1 MKQVDFGEGS
11 IPSKITQT
19 AIPMLVAQLLTLLYS
34 IVDRIYL
41 GRIPGEG
48 TAALGGIGLCFPVIL
63 IITAFTN
70 MYGLGGSPLF
80 AIARGTK
87 EKEKAGDILNTSFR
101 LLLLTAILLL
111 ILGEVFAR
119 PVLTAFGARGEAIR
133 YSLPYLRVYLLGT
146 PFAMLATGLNPS
158 INAEGFPK
166 IGMTT
171 VAIGAISNLILD
183 PVFIYGFKL
192 GVVGAALATI
202 LSQAFSALLA
212 LRFLTGKNTKYR
224 LQNPFSSLTAPGRL
238 PYAGNIISLGTA
250 PFIMQFT
257 NSLVQIACN
266 NTLME
271 YGGAINVSI
280 MTIVSSVRQILDV
293 PISSITDGS
302 APIVSYNYGARK
314 FSRVW
319 EAIRIMTILA
329 VSYTLIIQLLI
340 EFRPGM
346 FIAIFSKDAQIMELA
361 IPDLHLYFFAFI
373 FQALQYSGQTVFKA
387 LNKKNHAIFFSLFR
401 KVVMVVP
408 LTLLLPRFFGLGV
421 KGVFLAEPISNFI
434 GGSACYLT
442 MLYTLRKE
450 TRESKES

>member
-11 IPSKITQT
+11 IPSRITQT
-19 AIPMLVAQLLTLLYS
+19 AFPMLVAQLLSLLYS

-70 MYGLGGSPLF
+70 MFGLGGSPLF
-80 AIARGTK
+80 AIARGRK
-87 EKEKAGDILNTSFR
+87 EKEKAGDLLNTSFR
-101 LLLLTAILLL
+101 LLLLTAFLLL
-111 ILGEVFAR
+111 VLGELFAR
-119 PVLTAFGARGEAIR
+119 PVLLAFGARGEAMD

-146 PFAMLATGLNPS
+146 PFAMLSTGLNPF

-166 IGMTT
+166 IGMAT
-171 VAIGAISNLILD
+171 VATGAISNLLLD
-183 PVFIYGFKL
+183 PLFIYGLHK

-202 LSQAFSALLA
+202 LSQGLSALLV
-212 LRFLTGKNTKYR
+212 LFFLTGKTTEYR
-224 LQNPFSSLTAPGRL
+224 LKSPFSSPAADGPL

-271 YGGAINVSI
+271 YGGAIYVSI
-280 MTIVSSVRQILDV
+280 MTIVSSVRQMLDV
-293 PISSITDGS
+293 PVSSITDGS
-302 APIVSYNYGARK
+302 TPIISYNYGAK
-314 FSRVW
+314 KYARVW
-319 EAIRIMTILA
+319 TTIRIMTILA
-329 VSYTLIIQLLI
+329 VSYTLVIQLLI

-346 FIAIFSKDAQIMELA
+346 FISIFSKDPEIIEKA

-387 LNKKNHAIFFSLFR
+387 LNKKKQAIFFSLFR

-408 LTLLLPRFFGLGV
+408 LTLLLPRLFGLGV

-450 TRESKES
+450 TKEKT